1 MLGKERPEPEP
12 SLFEILVNRILK
24 RKPQKTVEFYKRV
37 IVATRLK
44 KDSKLMLK
52 AFKEIP
58 VNSLEKLLPDGTMK
72 MNVID
77 KSIVTGSIVVAS
89 GGVIAK
95 IIAVLASV
103 NVDWMLLITLA
114 AGTIGAQAWK
124 SYMDRRN
131 AYLTDVSRTLYF
143 KNVTNNRG
151 LLAMLVDRAEDEIF
165 KQALLSYTF
174 LLTTRT
180 PTVYHKPSN
189 LQLPTELGKS

>member
-37 IVATRLK
+37 IVAIRLK